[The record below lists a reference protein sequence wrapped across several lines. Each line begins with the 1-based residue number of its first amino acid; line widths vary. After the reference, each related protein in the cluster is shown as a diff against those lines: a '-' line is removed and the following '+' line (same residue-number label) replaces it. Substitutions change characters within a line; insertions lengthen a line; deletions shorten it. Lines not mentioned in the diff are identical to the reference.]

1 MFNALNLCLVHGNR
15 IRRDCWC
22 WWRKKSTNTVI
33 M

>member
-22 WWRKKSTNTVI
+22 WWI
-33 M
+33 